1 MADFLSK
8 DEEQRLRTLAS
19 GLVRGLED
27 AAVVLGRLGFT
38 SHDYMELSE
47 TRSFQQMLR
56 QAQDEWEGAS
66 NTHKRIKLKAA
77 VNIEE
82 ALPHFYKA
90 MTDDKE
96 PLSSKVKAFEVV
108 SKVAGLGNPEPVGA
122 GAGQF
127 FKLEINLGQGVAPMV
142 IGGGRVDDHGVE
154 NLTIEHEAQEMRVHP
169 LGEGLASALAED
181 FAGGHNPTLS
191 EGRPVQSR
199 LFDALPLE
207 EL

>member
-1 MADFLSK
+1 MTPFSAPLMTSK
-8 DEEQRLRTLAS
+8 DERRLRELAN
-19 GLVRGLED
+19 GIVRGIQTPEEVLEH
-27 AAVVLGRLGFT
+27 LEFT
-38 SHDYMELSE
+38 STDYTELSE
-47 TRSFQQMLR
+47 TRMFRQMLR

-82 ALPHFYKA
+82 ALPHFFKA

-108 SKVAGLGNPEPVGA
+108 SRVAGLGNPEPVAA

-127 FKLEINLGQGVAPMV
+127 FKLEINLGGGVAPLSL
-142 IGGGRVDDHGVE
+142 GSGVE
-154 NLTIEHEAQEMRVHP
+154 SVTLEHEAQ
-169 LGEGLASALAED
+169 
-181 FAGGHNPTLS
+181 TY
-191 EGRPVQSR
+191 VQSS

-207 EL
+207 DL